1 METMGDKPR
10 QLQIAQGQGTLP
22 QVEPE
27 ETAVWKDRDAC
38 RVVIGSDNAEY
49 EGTIKASVTKEILGT
64 FYFVYIGYFS
74 LASGE
79 SEQGWTIK
87 VQTKLK
93 VPRVSL
99 SVPSFV
105 ELELI

>member
-64 FYFVYIGYFS
+64 FYFVCTGCLICI
-74 LASGE
+74 
-79 SEQGWTIK
+79 WTI
-87 VQTKLK
+87 L
-93 VPRVSL
+93 
-99 SVPSFV
+99 
-105 ELELI
+105 

>member
-27 ETAVWKDRDAC
+27 ETPDWKDRDAC

-49 EGTIKASVTKEILGT
+49 EGTIKASVTKETLGT
-64 FYFVYIGYFS
+64 FFFCLYLDYFS
-74 LASGE
+74 ITSSGE
-79 SEQGWTIK
+79 HSA
-87 VQTKLK
+87 
-93 VPRVSL
+93 
-99 SVPSFV
+99 
-105 ELELI
+105 